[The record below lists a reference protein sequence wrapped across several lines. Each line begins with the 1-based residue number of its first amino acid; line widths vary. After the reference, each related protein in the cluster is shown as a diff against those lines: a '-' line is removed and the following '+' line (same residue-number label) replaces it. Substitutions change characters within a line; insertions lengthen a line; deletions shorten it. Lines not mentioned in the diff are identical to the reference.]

1 MNPAAANPA
10 VSTDSPSP
18 RSSPPAPQART
29 SSMRP
34 APDPRS
40 PKPITTPN
48 PRHPDHPHDTTTT
61 HSPAR
66 PDRAGLIHTQTSL
79 NGNDATMCKISDAQ
93 HLPRRPP
100 MTLALSVP
108 EPAHPASSPH
118 AHTPDN
124 PRRSGNP
131 ANPRPLTHPHNHH
144 RPPETAP
151 PPTGNDFSEQPRNPQ
166 APTRLFKG

>member
-93 HLPRRPP
+93 HHERPAVTGRRLQCQIELMPP
-100 MTLALSVP
+100 FGQDGA
-108 EPAHPASSPH
+108 
-118 AHTPDN
+118 
-124 PRRSGNP
+124 
-131 ANPRPLTHPHNHH
+131 
-144 RPPETAP
+144 
-151 PPTGNDFSEQPRNPQ
+151 
-166 APTRLFKG
+166 

>member
-93 HLPRRPP
+93 QLGGRAEVVRQVVRD
-100 MTLALSVP
+100 LEVGGARGLGDGQGEQGRAGGGRVLDRGVREGS
-108 EPAHPASSPH
+108 
-118 AHTPDN
+118 
-124 PRRSGNP
+124 
-131 ANPRPLTHPHNHH
+131 
-144 RPPETAP
+144 
-151 PPTGNDFSEQPRNPQ
+151 SEQSVSDLECVQ
-166 APTRLFKG
+166 

>member
-93 HLPRRPP
+93 HRGFPNVIW
-100 MTLALSVP
+100 TGIWTS
-108 EPAHPASSPH
+108 
-118 AHTPDN
+118 TDN
-124 PRRSGNP
+124 GVSW
-131 ANPRPLTHPHNHH
+131 
-144 RPPETAP
+144 
-151 PPTGNDFSEQPRNPQ
+151 QQ
-166 APTRLFKG
+166 M